1 MSSINFYRDL
11 PATALPLAQLLQAEN
26 FHAVPPDW
34 HVVVADVR
42 GSTAAVAAG
51 KHNDVNLVAAGALIA
66 VLNAA
71 RAADV
76 EVPFF
81 FGGDGGTLLVPPVL
95 LDAAMAA
102 LRAHALNVERNFG
115 LSLHLGAVP
124 VAEIMSAGHLP
135 RLAKTQLPTG
145 FAKAVLIGNGLL
157 WAERVVKDAD
167 AKEEAKA
174 TEKLLADLM
183 GLECRWDR
191 IKPPADG
198 AEIVCYLIEA
208 LDPAQQINVF
218 RDAIQQL
225 DAIYG
230 APEKRNPLSLQRLKL
245 LVSTRKMRI
254 EMMARFGRW
263 KWRYFAAEMLK
274 TAAARVLL
282 CTRTKLSDFDGAT
295 YLEEVVA
302 NADTLTLDGR
312 INTIISGTAAQRQ
325 RFISYLDAEEL
336 AGRLL
341 YGHHV
346 ATESVM
352 TCYIQTRERDHIHF
366 VDGSDGGYTA
376 AAGELKRKKPNPRG

>member
-1 MSSINFYRDL
+1 MSTENFYRAL
-11 PATALPLAQLLQAEN
+11 SASTLPLAALLHEEH
-26 FHAVPPDW
+26 FVAVPPDW
-34 HVVVADVR
+34 YVVIADVR

-71 RAADV
+71 HAADV
-76 EVPFF
+76 EIPFF
-81 FGGDGGTLLVPPVL
+81 FGGDGGTLLIPPVL
-95 LDAAMAA
+95 LDAATAA
-102 LRAHALNVERNFG
+102 LRAHALNVEQSFG
-115 LSLHLGAVP
+115 LSLHLGSVP
-124 VAEIMSAGHLP
+124 VAGILGAGHTL
-135 RLAKTQLPTG
+135 RLAKTKLPTG
-145 FAKAVLIGNGLL
+145 FAKAVLIGDGLL
-157 WAERVVKDAD
+157 WAERAVKDAD

-174 TEKLLADLM
+174 TEKLLADLV

-198 AEIVCYLIEA
+198 AEVVCYLIEA
-208 LDPAQQINVF
+208 CDATQQVDVF
-218 RDAIQQL
+218 RRAIQQL
-225 DAIYG
+225 DGIYG
-230 APEKRNPLSLQRLKL
+230 TPEKRNPLSLKRLKL
-245 LVSTRKMRI
+245 LVSTEKMRR

-263 KWRYFAAEMLK
+263 KWRYFAAEMFK
-274 TAAARVLL
+274 TATAQLL
-282 CTRTKLSDFDGAT
+282 LRTRKKLADFDGAT

-325 RFISYLDAEEL
+325 RFISYLDAEES

-346 ATESVM
+346 ASESVM

-376 AAGELKRKKPNPRG
+376 AAGELKRKKVN